1 MSERVKWGVLGNAN
15 IARRCVIP
23 AIQRSSNGTV
33 HALATRSPERAWP
46 VAAEH
51 GIEHIYDGYDAL
63 LEDPDIE
70 AIYVPLPNH
79 LHHPWTLKALSAGK
93 HVLCEKPLAC
103 DAEQAQEMVEAAED
117 NGLLLLEAFMY
128 RFHPRSRRVKEMVD
142 GGAIGTPVSV
152 RAAFCYQMDEE
163 SLADES
169 NIRLRPEMGGGA
181 LLDIGCYCVSV
192 ARWMVGA
199 EPTRVQAQAVY
210 HPQGVDL
217 HLVGTLRFPGGCLAT
232 LEASF
237 VSALQQTYAV
247 FGSDGAIEL
256 PHDAFI
262 PCDKEAFFTLRGREE
277 EVGIEQI
284 VEGGD
289 QYQMMVEHFSE
300 AILGKSSL
308 AFQPQDSIHNMEVL
322 DALAQAAQTGRSV
335 TLERRGKAP

>member
-15 IARRCVIP
+15 IARACVIP

-51 GIEHIYDGYDAL
+51 GIEHIYDGYEAL
-63 LEDPDIE
+63 LEDPDVE

-79 LHHPWTLKALSAGK
+79 LHHPWTLKALNAGK

-103 DAEQAQEMVEAAED
+103 DAQQAQEMVEAAED

-128 RFHPRSRRVKEMVD
+128 RFHPRSRRIKEMVG

-152 RAAFCYQMDEE
+152 RAAFCYQMGQE
-163 SLADES
+163 SLADEG
-169 NIRLRPEMGGGA
+169 NIRLKPDMGGGA

-192 ARWMVGA
+192 ARWMLSA

-210 HPQGVDL
+210 HPRGVDV
-217 HLVGTLRFPGGCLAT
+217 HLVGTLRFPGRCLAT

-237 VSALQQTYAV
+237 VSALQQTYAI

-262 PCDKEAFFTLRGREE
+262 PWDREALFALRGRED
-277 EVGIEQI
+277 EVGIKQT

-289 QYQMMVEHFSE
+289 EYQMMVEHFSE
-300 AILGKSSL
+300 AILGRTSL
-308 AFQPQDSIHNMEVL
+308 AFQPQDSVRNMEVL

-335 TLERRGKAP
+335 TLERRGKQA